1 MRIIDRLIKY
11 LEYKKISAYSFEKI
25 CLVANGYLKKQQR
38 GKGSIGSD
46 ILERIHKNYFDLD
59 LVWLVSGEGN
69 MIDMEAADK
78 ETKKLLLRE
87 EQHYYTKDEMIKYL
101 QERIA
106 LLESSL
112 ADKEKIVALLET
124 QLQKS
129 TKGKTRSGKE

>member
-25 CLVANGYLKKQQR
+25 CQVANGYLKKQQR

-59 LVWLVSGEGN
+59 LIWLVSGEGN

-101 QERIA
+101 QERIL

-112 ADKEKIVALLET
+112 SDKEKIVALLET

-129 TKGKTRSGKE
+129 SKKKTRSGKE